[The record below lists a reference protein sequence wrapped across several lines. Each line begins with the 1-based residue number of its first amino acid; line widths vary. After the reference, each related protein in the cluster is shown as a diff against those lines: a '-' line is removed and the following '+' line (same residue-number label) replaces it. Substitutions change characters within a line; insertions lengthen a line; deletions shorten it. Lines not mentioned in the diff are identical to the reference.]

1 MDTYVA
7 TRELGA
13 GERQVIIVGISF
25 PSTIGL
31 DERQITFIILS
42 RLRRCEAT
50 AVDGDTLARIA
61 DEEEGWGFTLGREE
75 AQCTERHIVCSI
87 QSEVARLIIS
97 IECLLVLLVLECDI
111 TEATRRGLDDEGIS
125 QG

>member
-1 MDTYVA
+1 M
-7 TRELGA
+7 
-13 GERQVIIVGISF
+13 IIVGISF

-31 DERQITFIILS
+31 DERQITLIIQS

-50 AVDGDTLARIA
+50 AVDGNVLARIA

-75 AQCTERHIVCSI
+75 AQCTQRHIVSSI
-87 QSEVARLIIS
+87 QSEVAWLIIS
-97 IECLLVLLVLECDI
+97 VGDLLVLLVLERDI
-111 TEATRRGLDDEGIS
+111 TEATRRGLDEERIG